1 MSLHK
6 IKTSLSPRQLP
17 SVLWSFLW
25 NISKKVFTVSPCN
38 VVIHNAGRFRDES
51 GKWGFKALLLV
62 FARKPTR
69 RWCQWGL
76 HIILHVRAF
85 PEAHKL
91 RVLRCYRMLHK
102 TYNAAS
108 INIGHFTLRYQL
120 TSRFISS
127 YSETMDVVSVLR
139 PANPKSLR
147 LTVFSSFQKILG
159 LHHKIHQDRFFQTAS
174 STIFSIHHSL

>member
-1 MSLHK
+1 M
-6 IKTSLSPRQLP
+6 
-17 SVLWSFLW
+17 
-25 NISKKVFTVSPCN
+25 SPCN

-69 RWCQWGL
+69 RWCQRAL
-76 HIILHVRAF
+76 HIILHVRVF

-91 RVLRCYRMLHK
+91 RVLCCYSMLHK
-102 TYNAAS
+102 TCNAAS
-108 INIGHFTLRYQL
+108 INIGHFTPRYQL

-127 YSETMDVVSVLR
+127 YSEAMDVVGGLR
-139 PANPKSLR
+139 SAIPKSLR

-159 LHHKIHQDRFFQTAS
+159 LHHKTHQDRFLPRSFLY
-174 STIFSIHHSL
+174 TIHFNAVWPLIRENIVK